1 MLAGVLQVFLR
12 VQQMARLSVAT
23 VRTQAEPSSE
33 SGHMAEEVRPVK
45 DKARVTRHRQ
55 FSVSYATRC

>member
-1 MLAGVLQVFLR
+1 MFLR